1 MIRSN
6 LLNDVWTYL
15 PAFRAV
21 AESEHLPTAAAELHV
36 VPSALS
42 RSVRLLEEAL
52 GERLFTR
59 RGRRLALNSRGRAL
73 LDAIRQGQRSLEHA
87 LRRGESAAF
96 EGELRVGTIGVLT
109 NHVVLPALL
118 ELSSVHPALVPAMK
132 NLGARAANHHLVL
145 GSLDLAF
152 YYDAVPHPGVW
163 CVRLGALS
171 ASIYCGRGHPLFR
184 ARRVSEAALL
194 AHPFSV
200 PSIGDRNVSAD
211 GWPVGLERK
220 VGFRIELLLT
230 NLEVSLSGRFLTV
243 LPDVVAL
250 EHTRRGRLRRFPFR
264 IVPDIEVFGACRE
277 GEEDLPLHAM
287 LIGAIQARL
296 GGAHIGERIATES

>member
-1 MIRSN
+1 RVGLEEVEIREGAPGAQLEPRFGEQERAADREGGGEQLVRGARRHERDWSSLSALRSIRMNRMIRSN
-6 LLNDVWTYL
+6 MLNDVWAYL

-21 AESEHLPTAAAELHV
+21 AESEPLPTAAAELHV

-87 LRRGESAAF
+87 LRRGESTAF

-132 NLGARAANHHLVL
+132 NFGARAANHHL
-145 GSLDLAF
+145 
-152 YYDAVPHPGVW
+152 
-163 CVRLGALS
+163 
-171 ASIYCGRGHPLFR
+171 
-184 ARRVSEAALL
+184 
-194 AHPFSV
+194 
-200 PSIGDRNVSAD
+200 
-211 GWPVGLERK
+211 
-220 VGFRIELLLT
+220 
-230 NLEVSLSGRFLTV
+230 
-243 LPDVVAL
+243 
-250 EHTRRGRLRRFPFR
+250 
-264 IVPDIEVFGACRE
+264 
-277 GEEDLPLHAM
+277 
-287 LIGAIQARL
+287 
-296 GGAHIGERIATES
+296 